1 MSFDKSSDL
10 QLIES
15 KKSKTY
21 LHLES
26 LSLMILGDQYIQLT

>member
-15 KKSKTY
+15 KKIQDLFAFRVSVFND
-21 LHLES
+21 
-26 LSLMILGDQYIQLT
+26 IRGQYIQLT